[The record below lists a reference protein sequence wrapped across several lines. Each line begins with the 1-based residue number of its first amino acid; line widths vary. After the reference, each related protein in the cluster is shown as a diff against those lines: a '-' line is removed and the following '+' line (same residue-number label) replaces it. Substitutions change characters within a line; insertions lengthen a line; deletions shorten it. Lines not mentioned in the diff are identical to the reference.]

1 MYKIGI
7 CGAHGTGK
15 TTIATLLAKEL
26 KLPFITNT
34 MRSMWVESGVV
45 DFEKLP
51 SDVRS
56 QFQKHAILK
65 QINRENIEGL
75 AGFIT
80 DRTVIDNLAYTKLSS
95 NMDGVDLEIYKT
107 LAIERIKNYS
117 HFIYLPIMFEPEAD
131 SMRANLNSRQELAK
145 IFEQSVLKY
154 VAKENLLQVKSLSN
168 VDRLAEIKD
177 FLK

>member
-15 TTIATLLAKEL
+15 TTIGTLLSKEL

-51 SDVRS
+51 ADVRAE
-56 QFQKHAILK
+56 FQKHAILR
-65 QINRENIEGL
+65 QIDRENSEG
-75 AGFIT
+75 ASGFIT

-95 NMDGVDLEIYKT
+95 NMDGVDLKLYTT
-107 LAIERIKNYS
+107 LAIERVKNYS
-117 HFIYLPIMFEPEAD
+117 HFIYIPIMFEPEKD
-131 SMRANLNSRQELAK
+131 EMRANLDTRLELAK
-145 IFEQSVLKY
+145 IFEKSVLKY
-154 VAKENLLQVKSLSN
+154 IAKHRLLQLKSLSN
-168 VDRLAEIKD
+168 TDRLKEIID